1 MEANEQR
8 PAGADLI
15 FLSEFPIGVLS
26 DRPPDTE
33 SVVFELK
40 ECPGKR
46 KGKQWMIN
54 AGAGLGLPNYV
65 DMQLFILLLAHTK
78 QQGCPDQVHFCRH
91 QILQD
96 LGWTR
101 GEANYARVQ
110 LGLDRLIA
118 TTYRAINHYPDPKGR
133 DCVQRIAFHLMDRY
147 EIHDSRYADALLPP
161 SWFRWSDDIRRLLH
175 TRQLKTLDLEVFRTL
190 KRPVTQAMYRYLHTR
205 HMDGKATF
213 EENLV
218 EYACERLGLSRDFRW
233 MSDLKRTLDAGHR
246 ELIERGLITG
256 VNYERM
262 RAEKGERA
270 QQKVVIHYSTPT
282 APPPI
287 ADRSDCGLRHPEG
300 TRDCGL
306 ATGAHFVG
314 GSTAGLPVS
323 VPLSDNPQ
331 SRVPSGCRNPQSQD
345 PLVERLT
352 EAGIT
357 RAIAEEL
364 VARCPEGVETQL
376 DYWPHRA
383 PAKYQN
389 PAGALVKAIER
400 NWAAPEAWRR
410 RRRQQERQAAQ
421 EQRQEQTAAAAQQT
435 AAESA
440 AFDTWWSSLPAAEQV
455 TLTEQAKAELLGDS
469 PTVAQHYQ
477 RHPERLHEALRP
489 LLLRRMS

>member
-1 MEANEQR
+1 MEIPEQR
-8 PAGADLI
+8 PVGADLL

-26 DRPPDTE
+26 DRPPDVE

-40 ECPGKR
+40 ERPGKR
-46 KGKQWMIN
+46 KGKQWMIS

-65 DMQLFILLLAHTK
+65 DMQLFILLLAYTK
-78 QQGCPDQVHFCRH
+78 QQGCPDQIHFCRH

-147 EIHDSRYADALLPP
+147 EIHDSRYADAQLPP

-175 TRQLKTLDLEVFRTL
+175 TRQLKTLDLELFRTL

-218 EYACERLGLSRDFRW
+218 EYACERLGLSREFRW
-233 MSDLKRTLDAGHR
+233 LSDLKRTLDAGHR
-246 ELIERGLITG
+246 ELIERGLINS

-270 QQKVVIHYSTPT
+270 QQKVVIHYSTPP
-282 APPPI
+282 APPPA
-287 ADRSDCGLRHPEG
+287 ADCALSAE
-300 TRDCGL
+300 
-306 ATGAHFVG
+306 AK
-314 GSTAGLPVS
+314 AGPS
-323 VPLSDNPQ
+323 LSDHLITSSPHHPI
-331 SRVPSGCRNPQSQD
+331 S

-364 VARCPEGVETQL
+364 VARCPEVVETQL
-376 DYWPHRA
+376 DYWPHRD

-410 RRRQQERQAAQ
+410 LQRRQEREATQRERRAQ
-421 EQRQEQTAAAAQQT
+421 ETDHEART
-435 AAESA
+435 AAENA
-440 AFDTWWSSLPAAEQV
+440 AFDAWWSSLPTAEQAS
-455 TLTEQAKAELLGDS
+455 LTAEAKAELFADS
-469 PTVAQHYQ
+469 PTIAQHYQ
-477 RHPERLHEALRP
+477 RHPDRLQEALRP
-489 LLLRRMS
+489 LLLRRMP

>member
-1 MEANEQR
+1 METNEQR
-8 PAGADLI
+8 PVGADLI

-40 ECPGKR
+40 ERPGKR
-46 KGKQWMIN
+46 KGKQWIIN

-65 DMQLFILLLAHTK
+65 DMQLFILLLAYTK
-78 QQGCPDQVHFCRH
+78 QQGCPDQVRFCRH

-110 LGLDRLIA
+110 LGLDRMIA

-147 EIHDSRYADALLPP
+147 EIHDSRYADAQLPP

-190 KRPVTQAMYRYLHTR
+190 QRPVTQAMYRYLHTR

-270 QQKVVIHYSTPT
+270 QQKVVIHYP
-282 APPPI
+282 API
-287 ADRSDCGLRHPEG
+287 ALPPLPAEVPPSPPSPRSPREGEKERGGASPHP
-300 TRDCGL
+300 L
-306 ATGAHFVG
+306 IA
-314 GSTAGLPVS
+314 
-323 VPLSDNPQ
+323 
-331 SRVPSGCRNPQSQD
+331 
-345 PLVERLT
+345 RLT
-352 EAGIT
+352 EACVT
-357 RAIAEEL
+357 RAIAAEL
-364 VARCPEGVETQL
+364 AARCPEGVETQL
-376 DYWPHRA
+376 DYWPHRD

-410 RRRQQERQAAQ
+410 LQRQQEREAAREQRRAQETGHEEQAA
-421 EQRQEQTAAAAQQT
+421 T
-435 AAESA
+435 ESA
-440 AFDTWWSSLPAAEQV
+440 AFDAWWAALPAAEQAA
-455 TLTEQAKAELLGDS
+455 LTEQARAELLGDS
-469 PTVAQHYQ
+469 PTVALHYQ